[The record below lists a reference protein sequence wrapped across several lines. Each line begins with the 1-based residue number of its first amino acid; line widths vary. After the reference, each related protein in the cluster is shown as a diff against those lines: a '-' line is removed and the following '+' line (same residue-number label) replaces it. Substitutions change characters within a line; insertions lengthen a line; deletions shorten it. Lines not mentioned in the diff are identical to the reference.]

1 MQKSRRQRRLFR
13 FVLLQAAYLRFFRAA
28 ARAAL
33 FRARVRAPF
42 LADALRAALLRPR
55 VAAPLLAAA
64 LRPRLFA
71 AAMLSLHD
79 EVELS
84 PAPWWNRRV
93 LHRVL
98 TGTLFTKELVATT
111 SARHCS

>member
-1 MQKSRRQRRLFR
+1 MPLE
-13 FVLLQAAYLRFFRAA
+13 AGYLRFLRAA
-28 ARAAL
+28 AFAAL
-33 FRARVRAPF
+33 FRARVRAP
-42 LADALRAALLRPR
+42 LRADALRAALLLLPPLFF
-55 VAAPLLAAA
+55 AAD

-84 PAPWWNRRV
+84 PIPRWNRRV

-111 SARHCS
+111 SAHHCS